1 MLATAANRHKLVY
14 MIEKPASILV
24 VDDDQGIRTL
34 VSEFLQANGFA
45 VAVAADGKGMRAAL
59 ASSAQPQLIVLDL
72 MMPGQNGLDLCRE
85 LRKTSSV
92 PIIMLT
98 AKGDE
103 IDRIIGLEV
112 GADDYLAKPFNPREL
127 LARIHAVLRRADQ
140 AGRPASAGAVFRFSG
155 WSLDALK
162 RELTNPNGVVVDLS
176 TGEYDL
182 LLAFLEA
189 PQRVLSRD
197 YLLEQARNRSADS
210 FDRAID
216 VQISRLRRK
225 IESEGEMI
233 KTIRGFGYMFAPEV
247 ARASQ

>member
-1 MLATAANRHKLVY
+1 MRQSALDLPGLTQATAN
-14 MIEKPASILV
+14 MLV

-34 VSEFLQANGFA
+34 VSEFLQANGFD
-45 VAVAADGKGMRAAL
+45 VAAANDGRAMWSAL
-59 ASSAQPQLIVLDL
+59 AAYPQPQLIVLDL

-85 LRKTSSV
+85 LRRTSSV

-98 AKGDE
+98 AKGDD
-103 IDRIIGLEV
+103 IDRIVGLEV

-127 LARIHAVLRRADQ
+127 LARIHAVLRRSGV
-140 AGRPASAGAVFRFSG
+140 AGRAANAGAMFRFSG
-155 WSLDALK
+155 WSLDSLK
-162 RELTNPNGVVVDLS
+162 RELTNPVGVVVDLS

-189 PQRVLSRD
+189 PQRVLNRD

-233 KTIRGFGYMFAPEV
+233 RTIRGAGYLFAPDV
-247 ARASQ
+247 MRTSR